1 MTEFTNELSDSVM
14 ASPNLARVRGI
25 TDFQTR
31 LLTTAIRAPS
41 GDNCQ
46 PWRFHFESE
55 RLVRVSADFNRA
67 KSFFDFEH
75 RATALSIGAA
85 IENMRVQA
93 ASEGFATELAYA
105 AEGAGADYATLTFSP
120 NEAVRISRARVA
132 ALFQRTVNRRP
143 FLPMAIPPSLRVQ
156 LLEEPLDGVMVQM
169 ITERRDISQWADVI
183 EIGDRIRYSHPVIHE
198 ELFSKLLVN
207 RQMAQDVRMG
217 LEIDRLGVGP
227 LGGMLLRWL
236 RPWPRVQ
243 RLSRWGLVYALARQ
257 SGLLARFTGA
267 LVLITIDR
275 TGSQSWVRAGEQV
288 QRLWIKAQELGL
300 QTHPMPVAL
309 YLDQRYLREGLS
321 GYLPA
326 HNELLQRLRSQIES
340 LIPTGTGAMLFRLG
354 WGWPMRGQSVRLP
367 MEKFLD

>member
-1 MTEFTNELSDSVM
+1 MTKFTNELRDVM
-14 ASPNLARVRGI
+14 VGSHLERDTGL
-25 TDFQTR
+25 TGFQTR
-31 LLTTAIRAPS
+31 ILAAAIRAPS

-55 RLVRVSADFNRA
+55 RLVRISADLDRA

-75 RATALSIGAA
+75 RATALSIGAS
-85 IENMRVQA
+85 IENMRMQA

-105 AEGAGADYATLTFSP
+105 AEDDGENYATLTFSR
-120 NEAVRISRARVA
+120 NEAMRMSQARVA

-143 FLPMAIPPSLRVQ
+143 FLPMAISPSLRAR
-156 LLEEPLDGVMVQM
+156 LLEEPVDGVMVQM
-169 ITERRDISQWADVI
+169 ISERRDISQWAEVI

-257 SGLLARFTGA
+257 SGLLARFTGS
-267 LVLITIDR
+267 LVLITTGR
-275 TGSQSWVRAGEQV
+275 NGSQNWVRAGEQV
-288 QRLWIKAQELGL
+288 QRLWTKAQELGL

-309 YLDQRYLREGLS
+309 YLDHRYHSEGLNNF
-321 GYLPA
+321 LPA
-326 HNELLQRLRSQIES
+326 HYELLRRLRSRIES
-340 LIPTGTGAMLFRLG
+340 LIPTGTGVMLFRLG

-367 MEKFLD
+367 IERFLS

>member
-1 MTEFTNELSDSVM
+1 MIGSHLACASGMTEF
-14 ASPNLARVRGI
+14 
-25 TDFQTR
+25 QTR
-31 LLTTAIRAPS
+31 IIASAIRAPS

-55 RLVRVSADFNRA
+55 RVVRVSADFNRA
-67 KSFFDFEH
+67 KSFFDFKH
-75 RATALSIGAA
+75 HATALSVGAS

-93 ASEGFATELAYA
+93 ASEGYATELVYA
-105 AEGAGADYATLTFSP
+105 SEDGGEYYATLTFSP
-120 NEAVRISRARVA
+120 KEGRRISHARVA

-143 FLPMAIPPSLRVQ
+143 FLPKAIPASLRARF
-156 LLEEPLDGVMVQM
+156 LEDPVDGVMVQM
-169 ITERRDISQWADVI
+169 ITARRGISQWADAI

-207 RQMAQDVRMG
+207 RQMAQDARMG

-236 RPWPRVQ
+236 RPWPRVE
-243 RLSRWGLVYALARQ
+243 RLSRWGLVHALARQ
-257 SGLLARFTGA
+257 SGLLARFSGV
-267 LVLITIDR
+267 LVLVTIDR
-275 TGSQSWVRAGEQV
+275 PDPQNWVRAGEQV

-309 YLDQRYLREGLS
+309 YLDHRYRSEGLNNF
-321 GYLPA
+321 LPS
-326 HNELLQRLRSQIES
+326 HEELLRRLRSRIEG
-340 LIPTGTGAMLFRLG
+340 LIPTGTGVMLFRLG

-367 MEKFLD
+367 MEHFLD

>member
-1 MTEFTNELSDSVM
+1 MVPDMTEF
-14 ASPNLARVRGI
+14 
-25 TDFQTR
+25 QTR
-31 LLTTAIRAPS
+31 ILTAAIRAPS

-55 RLVRVSADFNRA
+55 LLVRVSAHFHRA

-75 RATALSIGAA
+75 RATALSIGAS

-105 AEGAGADYATLTFSP
+105 VENGGENYATLTFTR
-120 NEAVRISRARVA
+120 NEAMRISQARVA
-132 ALFQRTVNRRP
+132 ALFERTVNRRP
-143 FLPMAIPPSLRVQ
+143 FLPMAIHPSLRAQ
-156 LLEEPLDGVMVQM
+156 LLEEPVDGVMVQM
-169 ITERRDISQWADVI
+169 ITERRGISQWADVI

-198 ELFSKLLVN
+198 ELFSKLLFN

-227 LGGMLLRWL
+227 LGAMLLRWL

-267 LVLITIDR
+267 LVLITTGR
-275 TGSQSWVRAGEQV
+275 TGSQNWVRAGEQV
-288 QRLWIKAQELGL
+288 QRIWIKAQELGL

-309 YLDQRYLREGLS
+309 YLDQRYHTEGLNDF
-321 GYLPA
+321 LPA
-326 HNELLQRLRSQIES
+326 HNELLQRLRSRIES
-340 LIPTGTGAMLFRLG
+340 LIPTGTGVMLFRLG

-367 MEKFLD
+367 LDRFLD